1 MSAPTDPGQFGD
13 STQLGRLLTR
23 IENNPAA
30 AEQLLAQLPAPETP
44 ALRIGFTG
52 SPGVGKSS
60 LINRVIAA
68 LAERGQCVAVVA
80 VDPTSAISGGAVLGD
95 RIRLDAAA
103 PGVFIRSLASRGSL
117 GGVTPA
123 ASAVARALEAAG
135 YDPVL
140 IETVGVGQTGYD
152 IVSLADTVV
161 ALFSPESG
169 DGVQLLKAGIMEI
182 GDLYVVNK
190 CDRPGAGVLANE
202 IRASLD
208 LSSAPAGHHAAVAA
222 GETSSTD
229 GGSAADGWT
238 PPVLQVSARDGTGV
252 SELVEQLDAHAQWLK
267 ALPADHPQRLR
278 RTMRELE
285 FVIGTELGWACGPE
299 MRALA
304 AEAAGAIH
312 SGALTRDTALDRL
325 RRHVLDALRDS
336 WNA

>member
-1 MSAPTDPGQFGD
+1 MPGQND
-13 STQLGRLLTR
+13 VALLSDPTQLGRLLTR
-23 IENNPAA
+23 IENDPAA
-30 AEQLLAQLPAPETP
+30 AERALAQLPRAQTP
-44 ALRIGFTG
+44 ARRIGFTG

-60 LINRVIAA
+60 LINLVIAQLSA
-68 LAERGQCVAVVA
+68 AGRRVAVVA
-80 VDPTSAISGGAVLGD
+80 VDPTSAISGGAVLAD
-95 RIRLDAAA
+95 RIRLDSAA

-123 ASAVARALEAAG
+123 ASAVAQVLEAAG

-202 IRASLD
+202 ILASLD
-208 LSSAPAGHHAAVAA
+208 LASEPAGHHAATAA
-222 GETSSTD
+222 SETT
-229 GGSAADGWT
+229 AADSAIAAGWT

-252 SELVEQLDAHAQWLK
+252 GELAEQLDAHAQWLA
-267 ALPADHPQRLR
+267 ALPADHPHKLR
-278 RTMRELE
+278 RVRRELE
-285 FVIGTELGWACGPE
+285 FVISTELACAGGP
-299 MRALA
+299 RIQGLAGRLA
-304 AEAAGAIH
+304 AQIQGGTI
-312 SGALTRDTALDRL
+312 SQQGALEVL
-325 RRHVLDALRDS
+325 RRQVLENLRGSWDA
-336 WNA
+336 